1 MDADIIAT
9 LLQENDT
16 LRVNEADLQK
26 KVKELHLYSQ
36 ELHVKLIDNKK
47 KLLEEEEIS
56 QILSKRIEILEE
68 ENYKIKMDF
77 RTYVEKMQIYLQT
90 EYDGPVKEENDEIV
104 YEKPNLARST
114 NQHEWTS
121 QEKDIIYSLEY

>member
-68 ENYKIKMDF
+68 ENYKIKIDF

-104 YEKPNLARST
+104 FEKPNLARST

>member
-36 ELHVKLIDNKK
+36 ELNVKLIDNKK

-104 YEKPNLARST
+104 FEKPNLARST
-114 NQHEWTS
+114 NQHEWTR

>member
-68 ENYKIKMDF
+68 ENYKIKIDF

-104 YEKPNLARST
+104 FEKPNLARST
-114 NQHEWTS
+114 NQHEWTR

>member
-16 LRVNEADLQK
+16 LCVNEADLQK

-68 ENYKIKMDF
+68 ENYKIKIDF

-104 YEKPNLARST
+104 FEKPNLARST
-114 NQHEWTS
+114 NQHEWKR